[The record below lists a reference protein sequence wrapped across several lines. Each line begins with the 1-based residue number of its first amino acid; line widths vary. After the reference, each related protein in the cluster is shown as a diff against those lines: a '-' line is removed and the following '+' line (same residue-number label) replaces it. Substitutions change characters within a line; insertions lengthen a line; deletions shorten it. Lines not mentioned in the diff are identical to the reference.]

1 MYTYIVHIGAIPIEL
16 QIYATHNAIDVENGP
31 ERGSILAR
39 LPAEC
44 AHTAQWTGGLVGA
57 ATRSSRP
64 AATAAAL
71 AQEPIGRLLIP

>member
-1 MYTYIVHIGAIPIEL
+1 MYIVHILRSIAIEL

-39 LPAEC
+39 LPTEC
-44 AHTAQWTGGLVGA
+44 AHTAQWTGGVAGA
-57 ATRSSRP
+57 ATRSTRP
-64 AATAAAL
+64 AETAAAA